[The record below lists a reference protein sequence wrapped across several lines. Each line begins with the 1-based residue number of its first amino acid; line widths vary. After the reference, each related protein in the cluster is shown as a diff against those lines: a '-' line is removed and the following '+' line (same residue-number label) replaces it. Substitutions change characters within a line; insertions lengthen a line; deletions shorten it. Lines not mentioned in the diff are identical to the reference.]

1 MGSTQSDSFPKM
13 QQELFQPYRR
23 LIEIQ
28 IEDQSH
34 RVPDNNMVLRCFQY
48 ICLEDISCG
57 RFCWNQECK
66 TCMIGYELKSGE
78 KKNTLSCQTMVSE
91 GMKITK
97 ISKELRWA
105 LRSILPAA
113 AENLS

>member
-1 MGSTQSDSFPKM
+1 M
-13 QQELFQPYRR
+13 QDELFQPYSR

-28 IEDQSH
+28 IQDQSH
-34 RVPDNNMVLRCFQY
+34 QVPDNNILLRCFQY
-48 ICLEDISCG
+48 ICLEDVSCG

-66 TCMIGYELKSGE
+66 TCMIAYELKSGE
-78 KKNTLSCQTMVSE
+78 KKSALSCQTMVTD

-105 LRSILPAA
+105 LRSILTEPA
-113 AENLS
+113 NKVF

>member
-1 MGSTQSDSFPKM
+1 M
-13 QQELFQPYRR
+13 QDELFQPYSR

-28 IEDQSH
+28 IQDQSH
-34 RVPDNNMVLRCFQY
+34 QVPDNNILLRCFQY
-48 ICLEDISCG
+48 ICLEDVSCG

-66 TCMIGYELKSGE
+66 
-78 KKNTLSCQTMVSE
+78 NALSCQTMVSD

-105 LRSILPAA
+105 LRSILTEPA
-113 AENLS
+113 EKVF